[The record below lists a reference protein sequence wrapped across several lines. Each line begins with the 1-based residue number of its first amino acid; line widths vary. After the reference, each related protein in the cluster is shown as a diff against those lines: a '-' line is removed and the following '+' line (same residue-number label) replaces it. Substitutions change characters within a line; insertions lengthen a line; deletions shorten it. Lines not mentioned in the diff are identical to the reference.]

1 MKIEHLFYLKEIA
14 RCRSISAAAKRLYI
28 GQTTLSAII
37 KSMEEEIGIQI
48 FRRISS
54 GVVPTPEG
62 ERILELSDEIIGKYN
77 EMVFSFRTGDAL
89 EKRIH
94 LLCDAT
100 MCRYFSVHL
109 TMVLQEANE
118 MASIVFHETERK
130 KLLSLLLDGIANIGV
145 TSMDETVE
153 LGGFREQAEKNDLE
167 AICLGVDKF
176 YLCVRKNHERSP
188 RRSQVDINELIG
200 ERYAA
205 PQHYSTVP
213 NGTAFSEAF
222 RRMHCVAV
230 FPTPELVK
238 EAVVGSDMITILSGR
253 ALVNDPYVRMGALV
267 AIPLTGFSVPNRTG
281 IYMFSRKR
289 TTLNYFEKIVYDTLV
304 EYRGHMQDPAAQ
316 DEPYPP
322 LSPFR

>member
-14 RCRSISAAAKRLYI
+14 RCKSISAAAKRLYI

-37 KSMEEEIGIQI
+37 KSMEEEIGVQI
-48 FRRISS
+48 FRRIFS

-62 ERILELSDEIIGKYN
+62 ERILELSDEIIDKYN
-77 EMVFSFRTGDAL
+77 EMLFTFQREGAM

-94 LLCDAT
+94 FLCDTT

-109 TMVLQEANE
+109 TTVLQKTNE
-118 MASIVFHETERK
+118 LSSIVFHETERK

-145 TSMDETVE
+145 CSMDEMVE
-153 LGGFREQAEKNDLE
+153 LDGFQEQAEKNGVE
-167 AICLGVDKF
+167 VVCLGMDKF
-176 YLCVRKNHERSP
+176 YLCVRKGYEKFAGRTS
-188 RRSQVDINELIG
+188 VDISELIG

-230 FPTPELVK
+230 FPTPELAK
-238 EAVVGSDMITILSGR
+238 EAVVESDMITILSGR
-253 ALVNDPYVRMGALV
+253 VLVNDPYVRLGALV

-281 IYMFSRKR
+281 VYMFSRKR
-289 TTLNYFEKIVYDTLV
+289 SSLNYFEKIVYDTLI
-304 EYRGHMQDPAAQ
+304 EYRGHMEDPGTQ